1 MLANEHYVISG
12 NKRLRCGYT
21 TGSTATLASKAALLW
36 LLSGTRPDSI
46 EIMTP
51 KGWKQ
56 RVNVIWNDNALNASS
71 CRCGVKK
78 DAGDDCDATD
88 GVIIYSTVTIYRD
101 SSYND
106 VDVEID
112 GGKGVGRVTK
122 AGLDQAVGKA
132 AINSVPRAMI
142 EQEIKSLC
150 EKYSFTGK
158 IKVIIDVPDGERIA
172 KNTFN
177 PVLGVIGGISI
188 LGTTGVVEPM
198 SVQALIESLEV
209 EMRFASENNKNKDFR
224 PLIITP
230 GEYGAE
236 FLSHFDIDVPIV
248 KCSNYIG
255 EVLDMASVFKFTHV
269 LISGHAGKLV
279 KLAAGVFNTHSHVAD
294 CRVEIFSSH
303 AALCGASKE
312 TVAKLMDCATVDA
325 CIDVLKKA
333 SEVNTDEVLESI
345 MKKIKIHLDR
355 RIKASYKWDFLMFS
369 KVYGVLAKTAMN
381 DWPQFIRK

>member
-12 NKRLRCGYT
+12 NKKLRCGYT
-21 TGSTATLASKAALLW
+21 TGSTATLASKAAILY
-36 LLSGTRPDSI
+36 LLSGEKVDSI
-46 EIMTP
+46 EIVTP

-56 RVNVIWNDNALNASS
+56 RTNVIWDNNVFTDSS

-78 DAGDDCDATD
+78 DAGDDSDVTD
-88 GVIIYSTVTIYRD
+88 GIVIYSTVTLYQDNSFHSID
-101 SSYND
+101 I
-106 VDVEID
+106 EID

-142 EQEIKSLC
+142 EKEIKSVC

-158 IKVIIDVPDGERIA
+158 IKVLIDVPDGEKIA

-177 PVLGVIGGISI
+177 PVLGIIGGISI

-198 SVQALIESLEV
+198 SVQALIDSLEV
-209 EMRFASENNKNKDFR
+209 EMRFAAESNKNRDFR

-236 FLSHFDIDVPIV
+236 FLSHFDIDVPVV

-255 EVLDMASVFKFTHV
+255 EVLDMAAVFNFSHV

-279 KLAAGVFNTHSHVAD
+279 KLAAGIFNTHSHVAD
-294 CRVEIFSSH
+294 CRVEILSSH
-303 AALCGASKE
+303 AALCGANRE
-312 TVAKLMDCATVDA
+312 TVKKLMDCATVDA
-325 CIDVLKKA
+325 CIDILKNA
-333 SEVNTDEVLESI
+333 SEVKLDEVLKSI
-345 MKKIKIHLDR
+345 FCKIKLNLDR
-355 RIKASYKWDFLMFS
+355 RIKDSYKWDFLMFS
-369 KVYGVLAKTAMN
+369 KVYGILAKTDMN
-381 DWPQFIRK
+381 DWPQFR